1 VSREQ
6 LVIVVIGRNEGERL
20 RAALGSTVNERCAAR
35 IFVDSGS
42 TDHSVAIARSFG
54 DAVSVH
60 EADPARPFTAARG
73 RNEGLDILLSRV
85 PDAAY
90 VQFLDGDCVLAPDWV
105 DRALDFFETHPDVG
119 VLAGRLREDTREKNV
134 YHRLADMEW
143 DVPSG
148 DVESTG
154 GICMMRIAA
163 FREAG
168 GFDPSIPAGEELNLA
183 LRIKEKGYRIVRIAE
198 DMALHDIKMQHFKQ
212 WWKRAKRY
220 GHATAE
226 SLYLYGI
233 EDRQRRKELASILAW
248 GAALPSAAFVLALPT
263 LGTSLSLLAGYPVL
277 FMRVRKHRLE
287 HGDRPDDAALYAT
300 AQVLAKFAGVTGVL
314 EFGKRWLKGDL
325 SHGKH

>member
-20 RAALGSTVNERCAAR
+20 RAALGSCVAERCAAR

-42 TDHSVAIARSFG
+42 TDHSVSIARSFG
-54 DAVSVH
+54 EAVQVH
-60 EADPARPFTAARG
+60 ELDPARPFTAARG
-73 RNEGLDILLSRV
+73 RNEGLELLLARV
-85 PDAAY
+85 PDAAF
-90 VQFLDGDCVLAPDWV
+90 VQFLDGDCVLAPDWI
-105 DRALDFFETHPDVG
+105 DRALAHMTAHPDVG
-119 VLAGRLREDTREKNV
+119 VLAGRLREDMREKNV

-154 GICMMRIAA
+154 GICMMRVSA

-168 GFDPSIPAGEELNLA
+168 GFDPGIPAGEELNLA
-183 LRIKEKGYRIVRIAE
+183 LRIKARGYRVVRIAE

-248 GAALPSAAFVLALPT
+248 GAALPSAALALALPT
-263 LGTSLSLLAGYPVL
+263 LGTSLGLLAGYPVL
-277 FMRVRKHRLE
+277 FMRVRKHRIE

-300 AQVLAKFAGVTGVL
+300 AQVLAKFAGVTGVM
-314 EFGKRWLKGDL
+314 EFTRRWLRGDL
-325 SHGKH
+325 QHVKH

>member
-1 VSREQ
+1 VSRDK
-6 LVIVVIGRNEGERL
+6 LLIVVIGRNEGERL
-20 RAALGSTVNERCAAR
+20 RAALGSCVNERCAGR

-42 TDHSVAIARSFG
+42 SDQSVSIARSFG
-54 DAVSVH
+54 SALEVH
-60 EADPARPFTAARG
+60 ELDPARPFTAARG
-73 RNEGLDILLSRV
+73 RNEGLEQLLKRV
-85 PDAAY
+85 PDAEF
-90 VQFLDGDCVLAPDWV
+90 VQFLDGDCVLAPQWIE
-105 DRALDFFETHPDVG
+105 RALAYLTEHPDVG
-119 VLAGRLREDTREKNV
+119 VLAGRLREDMREKNV

-154 GICMMRIAA
+154 GICMMRVRA

-168 GFDPSIPAGEELNLA
+168 SFDPNIPAGEELNLA
-183 LRIKEKGYRIVRIAE
+183 LRIKAKGYRIVRIAE

-248 GAALPSAAFVLALPT
+248 GVGLPSAAVMLALPT
-263 LGTSLSLLAGYPVL
+263 LGTSLGLLAGYPVL
-277 FMRVRKHRLE
+277 FMRVRKHRLR
-287 HGDRPDDAALYAT
+287 HGDRPDDAALYAG
-300 AQVLAKFAGVTGVL
+300 AQVLAKFAGVTGVA
-314 EFGKRWLKGDL
+314 EFTRRWLKGEL
-325 SHGKH
+325 QHVKH